1 MSEGEKSKSFLNEWE
16 FLLLFLNLLKSQHIK
31 LITSFLNQ
39 CISSLAIDILI
50 FSSVQS
56 LSLVRLFVTP

>member
-1 MSEGEKSKSFLNEWE
+1 MSEEEKSKSFLNEWE

-39 CISSLAIDILI
+39 GISSLAIDILI

-56 LSLVRLFVTP
+56 LSLV